1 MEKKKFLTVLSAVL
15 LAGFCALYVLNNKT
29 GTDRTVPNNTQKE
42 IKGDAAFVTKLETGK
57 RNNITVKGYSNGQ
70 LVAVASTDILD
81 QN

>member
-1 MEKKKFLTVLSAVL
+1 VNTA
-15 LAGFCALYVLNNKT
+15 
-29 GTDRTVPNNTQKE
+29 NNTQKE
-42 IKGDAAFVTKLETGK
+42 IKGDTTFTTKLELGK